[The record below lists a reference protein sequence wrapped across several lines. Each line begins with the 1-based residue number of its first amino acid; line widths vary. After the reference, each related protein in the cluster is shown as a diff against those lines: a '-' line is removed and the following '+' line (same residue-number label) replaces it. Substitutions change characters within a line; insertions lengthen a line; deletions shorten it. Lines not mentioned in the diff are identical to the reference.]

1 MSKKKLSA
9 GILLYRL
16 SGGEVQV
23 FLVHPGGPFWAGKD
37 NGAWSLPKGE
47 YGQGDDPLAT
57 ARREFSEETGS
68 QVTGLFHPLS
78 PVRQPSGKLVSVWVV
93 EGDLDASTVKSNT
106 FSLEWPPHS
115 GKAQEFPEVDCGGW
129 FDIATARTKLQ
140 PGQGAFLDQL
150 LLLLK
155 DPGAQRS

>member
-1 MSKKKLSA
+1 MARKKLSA

-16 SGGEVQV
+16 SGGEIQV
-23 FLVHPGGPFWAGKD
+23 LLVHPGGPFWAGKD
-37 NGAWSLPKGE
+37 DGAWSLPKGE
-47 YGQGDDPLAT
+47 YGEGDDPLAT

-68 QVTGLFHPLS
+68 QVNGPFRPLS
-78 PVRQPSGKLVSVWVV
+78 PVRQPSGKLVSAWVV

-115 GKAQEFPEVDCGGW
+115 GKIQEFPEVDRGAW

-155 DPGAQRS
+155 DPGASRA

>member
-1 MSKKKLSA
+1 MARKKLSA

-16 SGGEVQV
+16 SGGEIQV
-23 FLVHPGGPFWAGKD
+23 LLVHPGGPFWAGKD
-37 NGAWSLPKGE
+37 DGAWSLPKGE
-47 YGQGDDPLAT
+47 YGEGDDPLAT

-68 QVTGLFHPLS
+68 QVNGPFRPLS
-78 PVRQPSGKLVSVWVV
+78 PVRQPSGKLVSAWVV

-115 GKAQEFPEVDCGGW
+115 GKIQEFPEVDRGAW

-150 LLLLK
+150 LLLL
-155 DPGAQRS
+155 